1 MFPKA
6 AAYVRVST
14 NSNEQAHSLEF
25 QINYWKKFFEE
36 PSCYEFVGIYVDKGI
51 SGKSASNR
59 PEFNRMLN
67 DARFGKIQHI
77 FCKSVQRFS
86 RNTGELLSI
95 IRELRELQV
104 VVHFEREGIDTSNPS
119 DDLKLTVAAAI
130 AEDDLS
136 RYSENVSWSFK
147 EKFKRGEGMY
157 GGRVYGYSLLPKGQ
171 LVKNESEAKIVRRIF
186 HEYLDM
192 GFSANKIS
200 RWLNHDDIPSSRGK
214 KWTQTVVMSILK
226 NEKYVGDLILQK
238 YFNKKGYRVINHGER
253 DSYYVKNHHEAII
266 ERNRFEA
273 VQKLIEERGNTK
285 LRGKKNPIYP
295 FTGLVV
301 CGFCDRH
308 YQHRVCNSGNVSEEG
323 YWGCPRSKKR
333 EFENDEPCA
342 TSIVKDSVLKEK
354 FVEAYNEF
362 VLNELKPKEEE
373 SLINEKNAL
382 LEQQKDLIRLNT
394 HGWVKSDFYESENAS
409 IKAKIDSIDARLQS
423 FAKHNVGK
431 IKLTPIQKFSE
442 EKLFLTIEKVVV
454 HMYVLEF
461 YFYNGVVIE
470 KTYTNRKKHRRD
482 GIKSKKWG
490 KEESWKLK

>member
-226 NEKYVGDLILQK
+226 NE
-238 YFNKKGYRVINHGER
+238 
-253 DSYYVKNHHEAII
+253 
-266 ERNRFEA
+266 
-273 VQKLIEERGNTK
+273 
-285 LRGKKNPIYP
+285 
-295 FTGLVV
+295 
-301 CGFCDRH
+301 
-308 YQHRVCNSGNVSEEG
+308 
-323 YWGCPRSKKR
+323 
-333 EFENDEPCA
+333 
-342 TSIVKDSVLKEK
+342 
-354 FVEAYNEF
+354 
-362 VLNELKPKEEE
+362 
-373 SLINEKNAL
+373 
-382 LEQQKDLIRLNT
+382 
-394 HGWVKSDFYESENAS
+394 
-409 IKAKIDSIDARLQS
+409 
-423 FAKHNVGK
+423 
-431 IKLTPIQKFSE
+431 
-442 EKLFLTIEKVVV
+442 
-454 HMYVLEF
+454 
-461 YFYNGVVIE
+461 
-470 KTYTNRKKHRRD
+470 
-482 GIKSKKWG
+482 
-490 KEESWKLK
+490 